1 MRLTRT
7 SPPHLLRAAAKADPE
22 AFAAMI
28 GGGKPSPFASVVARA
43 SAEALTPSDNDTTP
57 TDNATEPPQIAP
69 ATPTDKRRRHE
80 EDDLQRATAE
90 LVRIKYARRCVA
102 FHVPNGGRRNRTEAA
117 RLKGMGVL
125 AGVADWI
132 VLLPGGRFAAIEL
145 KRRADC
151 LLPSEWEVRRSVE
164 DLRRVVPDELRVA
177 IRQSLYHLGKCCEA
191 IDALDLRGLEEEAL
205 ADVY

>member
-1 MRLTRT
+1 M
-7 SPPHLLRAAAKADPE
+7 DNNI
-22 AFAAMI
+22 I
-28 GGGKPSPFASVVARA
+28 GYFQCVLEEGEKPGANNIFV
-43 SAEALTPSDNDTTP
+43 DNDNENY
-57 TDNATEPPQIAP
+57 DNFRNKILKITHIERNTQQIAP

-191 IDALDLRGLEEEAL
+191 IDALDLRGLEVEAL